1 MRFPL
6 PWGGLPSVGFCAVAG
21 LQRTREWSQTTK
33 FEVGGCL
40 WVDGNGRDFKGVQ
53 MDANQIYLIA
63 VSIDNVRRVL
73 VRYVSLFL

>member
-1 MRFPL
+1 M
-6 PWGGLPSVGFCAVAG
+6 VADHQNQSWEG
-21 LQRTREWSQTTK
+21 P
-33 FEVGGCL
+33 
-40 WVDGNGRDFKGVQ
+40 WVDGNGRDLKGVQ